1 MLRRPIRQG
10 GTAPCWSAADFR
22 EGKPRVK
29 KTPEPSNPS
38 AEEIYD
44 PEAGR
49 PRGVLRP
56 PPAEGR
62 LRHARRNPPADLEP
76 WVQHYW
82 SVSWDLRGCEPFLQE
97 TLPHPNVHIVFDQS
111 GSHVAGVHTGRFSA
125 TLEGQ
130 SRVFGIKFRPG
141 GFRSFLGSS
150 VGALANRTVPTEQVF
165 GAEAR
170 QWERTM
176 QSLQNDDALI
186 GAASEFLC
194 ERVPPPD
201 PNVTLAA
208 RLVEQVLSAGEG
220 KSGIRS
226 VLELARSSGMSQR
239 SLQRLFQEY
248 VGASPKWVIRRYRL
262 HELVERLK
270 AGDVV
275 DGAQAAL
282 DLGYFD
288 QAHLINDFR
297 SIVGYSPTRYGSL
310 LQQAAERP
318 QAVSSPS

>member
-1 MLRRPIRQG
+1 
-10 GTAPCWSAADFR
+10 
-22 EGKPRVK
+22 VK
-29 KTPEPSNPS
+29 KTSKSSPSF

-44 PEAGR
+44 ARAGR

-62 LRHARRNPPADLEP
+62 LRHARKSPTADLEP
-76 WVQHYW
+76 WVQHFW
-82 SVSWDLRGCEPFLQE
+82 SVSWDLRGCDPFLQE
-97 TLPHPNVHIVFDQS
+97 TLPHPNVHIIFDRD
-111 GSHVAGVHTGRFSA
+111 GAHVAGVHTARFST
-125 TLEGQ
+125 TLEGT

-141 GFRSFLGSS
+141 GFRPFLRSP
-150 VGALANRTVPTEQVF
+150 VGALANRTVPARQVF
-165 GAEAR
+165 GAAAP
-170 QWERTM
+170 QWGLAM
-176 QSLQNDDALI
+176 QSLDAQI
-186 GAASEFLC
+186 AAASDFL
-194 ERVPPPD
+194 RDRLPAAD
-201 PNVTLAA
+201 SNVALAT
-208 RLVEQVLSAGEG
+208 RLVEQILNAEESE
-220 KSGIRS
+220 IRS
-226 VLELARSSGMSQR
+226 VQELSRRSGISQR

-297 SIVGYSPTRYGSL
+297 SIVGYSPARYGSL
-310 LQQAAERP
+310 LRRPAEPP
-318 QAVSSPS
+318 QEISFSS

>member
-1 MLRRPIRQG
+1 
-10 GTAPCWSAADFR
+10 
-22 EGKPRVK
+22 VK
-29 KTPEPSNPS
+29 KASKPSPS
-38 AEEIYD
+38 STEEVYD

-56 PPAEGR
+56 PPAEGC

-76 WVQHYW
+76 WVQHFW
-82 SVSWDLRGCEPFLQE
+82 SVAWDLRGCEPFLQE
-97 TLPHPNVHIVFDQS
+97 TLPHPNVHIVVDRNGAQ
-111 GSHVAGVHTGRFSA
+111 VAGVHTARFST
-125 TLEGQ
+125 TLTDE

-141 GFRSFLGSS
+141 GFRPFLGSS
-150 VGALANRTVPTEQVF
+150 VGALANRTVPLEQVF
-165 GAEAR
+165 EASAGPSAQ
-170 QWERTM
+170 QWVQTM
-176 QSLQNDDALI
+176 LSLQDDDALI
-186 GAASEFLC
+186 ASASEFLQT
-194 ERVPPPD
+194 RLPAPD
-201 PNVTLAA
+201 SNVALAT
-208 RLVEQVLSAGEG
+208 RLVEQIL
-220 KSGIRS
+220 KSGESEIRS
-226 VLELARSSGMSQR
+226 VQELACSSGMSQR

-310 LQQAAERP
+310 LQQPAA
-318 QAVSSPS
+318 QTLAV

>member
-1 MLRRPIRQG
+1 
-10 GTAPCWSAADFR
+10 
-22 EGKPRVK
+22 VK
-29 KTPEPSNPS
+29 KASKPSPAS
-38 AEEIYD
+38 GTSSSEEVYD

-62 LRHARRNPPADLEP
+62 LRHARINPPADLEP

-97 TLPHPNVHIVFDQS
+97 TLPHPNVHVVFDSNGAQ
-111 GSHVAGVHTGRFSA
+111 VAGVQTERFST
-125 TLEGQ
+125 TLAGV

-141 GFRSFLGSS
+141 GFRPFLGSS
-150 VGALANRTVPTEQVF
+150 VSALANRVVPIEQVF
-165 GAEAR
+165 TASAAAGAQ

-176 QSLQNDDALI
+176 QSLADDDALI
-186 GAASEFLC
+186 AAAGQFL
-194 ERVPPPD
+194 RAHLPAPD
-201 PNVTLAA
+201 ENVALAS
-208 RLVEQVLSAGEG
+208 RLVEQIFKASEGE
-220 KSGIRS
+220 SEIRS
-226 VLELARSSGMSQR
+226 VEELARRSDMSQR

-270 AGDVV
+270 AGSVV
-275 DGAQAAL
+275 DGAQTAL

-297 SIVGYSPTRYGSL
+297 SIVGYTPTRYGSL
-310 LQQAAERP
+310 LRQAAEP
-318 QAVSSPS
+318 PLAVSFPS

>member
-1 MLRRPIRQG
+1 M
-10 GTAPCWSAADFR
+10 S
-22 EGKPRVK
+22 KPS
-29 KTPEPSNPS
+29 PSS

-44 PEAGR
+44 SGAGR

-62 LRHARRNPPADLEP
+62 LRHARKSPPADLEP
-76 WVQHYW
+76 WVQHFW

-97 TLPHPNVHIVFDQS
+97 TLPHPNVHIVFDRN
-111 GSHVAGVHTGRFSA
+111 GAHVAGVHTARFST
-125 TLEGQ
+125 TLEGE

-141 GFRSFLGSS
+141 GFRPFLRSP
-150 VGALANRTVPTEQVF
+150 VGALANRTVAAEQVF
-165 GAEAR
+165 GAAAP
-170 QWERTM
+170 QWGLAV
-176 QSLQNDDALI
+176 QSLPDDDAQI
-186 GAASEFLC
+186 AAASEFL
-194 ERVPPPD
+194 RARMPAPD
-201 PNVTLAA
+201 SNVALAT
-208 RLVEQVLSAGEG
+208 RLVEQILHVDSGE
-220 KSGIRS
+220 IRS
-226 VLELARSSGMSQR
+226 VQELSRRSGMSQR

-297 SIVGYSPTRYGSL
+297 SIVGYSPARYGNRL
-310 LQQAAERP
+310 RQAAEP
-318 QAVSSPS
+318 TLAVSFSS

>member
-1 MLRRPIRQG
+1 M
-10 GTAPCWSAADFR
+10 
-22 EGKPRVK
+22 
-29 KTPEPSNPS
+29 
-38 AEEIYD
+38 
-44 PEAGR
+44 
-49 PRGVLRP
+49 
-56 PPAEGR
+56 
-62 LRHARRNPPADLEP
+62 DLEP

-111 GSHVAGVHTGRFSA
+111 GSHVAGVHTGRFS
-125 TLEGQ
+125 TILEGQ

-141 GFRSFLGSS
+141 GFRPFLGSP
-150 VGALANRTVPTEQVF
+150 VGKLANRTIPTDQVF
-165 GAEAR
+165 GSSAGADVR

-176 QSLQNDDALI
+176 KSLQDDDALI
-186 GAASEFLC
+186 GAASEFL
-194 ERVPPPD
+194 RVRLPLPD
-201 PNVTLAA
+201 PSVFLAT
-208 RLVEQVLSAGEG
+208 RLVEQILQADVGEG
-220 KSGIRS
+220 PIHS
-226 VLELARSSGMSQR
+226 VQELAHRSGMSQR

-288 QAHLINDFR
+288 
-297 SIVGYSPTRYGSL
+297 
-310 LQQAAERP
+310 
-318 QAVSSPS
+318 

>member
-1 MLRRPIRQG
+1 VKE
-10 GTAPCWSAADFR
+10 APA
-22 EGKPRVK
+22 
-29 KTPEPSNPS
+29 PSNFLT
-38 AEEIYD
+38 EEIYD
-44 PEAGR
+44 REAGR

-62 LRHARRNPPADLEP
+62 LRHARRNPPTDLEP
-76 WVQHYW
+76 WIQHYW

-97 TLPHPNVHIVFDQS
+97 TLPHPNVHIVFDQT
-111 GSHVAGVHTGRFSA
+111 GSHIAGVHTGRFS
-125 TLEGQ
+125 TILEDQG
-130 SRVFGIKFRPG
+130 RVFGIKFRPG
-141 GFRSFLGSS
+141 GFRPFLGSS
-150 VGALANRTVPTEQVF
+150 VGALANRMVPTQQVF

-170 QWERTM
+170 PWERTM
-176 QSLQNDDALI
+176 QSLQEDEALI
-186 GAASEFLC
+186 GTASEFL
-194 ERVPPPD
+194 RARLPPPD
-201 PNVTLAA
+201 PNVSLAT
-208 RLVEQVLSAGEG
+208 RLVEQILNAGDCQ
-220 KSGIRS
+220 SRIRG
-226 VLELARSSGMSQR
+226 VQELARHSGMSQR

-297 SIVGYSPTRYGSL
+297 SIVGYSPTRYGNL
-310 LQQAAERP
+310 LRQAAEP
-318 QAVSSPS
+318 LQAVSSPS

>member
-1 MLRRPIRQG
+1 V
-10 GTAPCWSAADFR
+10 R
-22 EGKPRVK
+22 EE
-29 KTPEPSNPS
+29 TLESNPS
-38 AEEIYD
+38 VEEIYD

-97 TLPHPNVHIVFDQS
+97 TLPHPNVHIVFDPT
-111 GSHVAGVHTGRFSA
+111 GSHVAGVHTGRFST

-141 GFRSFLGSS
+141 GFRPFLGSS
-150 VGALANRTVPTEQVF
+150 VSALADRLVPVEHVLGPSAQ
-165 GAEAR
+165 
-170 QWERTM
+170 QWQLSM
-176 QSLQNDDALI
+176 KSLQDDDALI
-186 GAASEFLC
+186 EAASEFL
-194 ERVPPPD
+194 R
-201 PNVTLAA
+201 A
-208 RLVEQVLSAGEG
+208 RLPAPDANIALATRLVGQILQAGEG
-220 KSGIRS
+220 ESPIHS
-226 VLELARSSGMSQR
+226 VQELSSRSGMSQR

-262 HELVERLK
+262 HEFVERLK

-297 SIVGYSPTRYGSL
+297 SIVGYSPTRYGNL
-310 LQQAAERP
+310 LRQATERP
-318 QAVSSPS
+318 LAV